1 MLIGILKGKVKT
13 NELPLL
19 RLLMHPIQDMRQS
32 TSLDI
37 RYVIYHQY
45 RQNYIILQ
53 HPELFVESIGFV
65 VSKYISCVMYLTS
78 E

>member
-1 MLIGILKGKVKT
+1 MLIGILKGKLKT

-53 HPELFVESIGFV
+53 NPEFFVESIGFV
-65 VSKYISCVMYLTS
+65 DTQYC
-78 E
+78 

>member
-1 MLIGILKGKVKT
+1 MLIGILKGKLKT

-32 TSLDI
+32 TSLDM

-53 HPELFVESIGFV
+53 NPELFVESVGFV
-65 VSKYISCVMYLTS
+65 YAQCY
-78 E
+78 